1 MNMGK
6 KYLPALLIFLWLLLP
21 GKTAGTP
28 YHVEYN
34 VSEEFTASTETIDS
48 LIRMSQSL
56 LYADPDS
63 AWIAAMQALK
73 HARKQEDELWRIR
86 AINLLGSIHEVQ
98 SVHDSALYYFFL
110 AQNIA
115 TRLEHFEQMG
125 NSCNNIGVTYWS
137 IGNYKDAL
145 IYFFQALDYY
155 ELGGFEG
162 SKATTL
168 NNIGLIYADL
178 DNYEQALD
186 YYRRAHGM
194 YQAIGDSIRMGAALT
209 NIGTAL
215 FALEQPDSSL
225 YYLSRSIELKE
236 QTNDRYGLCIS
247 LEGMGS
253 IWLGIGDYTRAL
265 DYFEKSRSLSQDIG
279 FTYGKAL
286 SLLGLSKVFQA
297 QGGSQQ
303 ALQYAG
309 MAMEIAR
316 ETGNTKMQYM
326 AHNIISKVYDQAG
339 DHRQALEHYRAYN
352 ELKNDAINKNRLH
365 QVYNLEMQHAAEKNL
380 REIARQ
386 QELLSRKNTV
396 LAFVSITFVAVLVII
411 FLLYRLHMNK
421 VRQRE
426 QLKLDAA
433 NIQLTEAR
441 ARAALEAEVAERKRL
456 GFELHDGVGPLLS
469 LAKLNVTALLQKPQ
483 LAPERKLMILQNTEG
498 TINEVLKEMKQISN
512 NMAPLVLLEKG
523 FPDAVKDLVSK
534 LNQSSTYKVSL
545 DMMGLNTRMEP
556 YLEHSLYRTIQEA
569 LNNVIMHAEGNEINI
584 QIIQNHEDLT
594 VMIEDNGKGFDPSQL
609 DDKKGMGL
617 KSAAS
622 RIQSL
627 KGELLIDSAQGRGTI
642 ITIIVPL
649 VHKST

>member
-1 MNMGK
+1 MNMVK
-6 KYLPALLIFLWLLLP
+6 KYLPALLMFLWLMLP
-21 GKTAGTP
+21 AKIAGTP

-48 LIRMSQSL
+48 LIRASQGL

-63 AWIAAMQALK
+63 AWTAAMQALK
-73 HARKQEDELWRIR
+73 HARNQDDELWHIR

-98 SVHDSALYYFFL
+98 SVHDSALYYFFQ
-110 AQNIA
+110 AQAIA
-115 TRLEHFEQMG
+115 SRLEHFEQMG

-137 IGNYKDAL
+137 IGNFKDAL

-178 DNYEQALD
+178 DNYDQALD
-186 YYRRAHGM
+186 YYRRAHNM
-194 YQAIGDSIRMGAALT
+194 YEVVGDSIRMGATLT
-209 NIGTAL
+209 NIGTSL
-215 FALEQPDSSL
+215 FHLGEPDSSL
-225 YYLSRSIELKE
+225 HYMSRSIDLKQ
-236 QTNDRYGLCIS
+236 QTNDKYGLCIS
-247 LEGMGS
+247 LEGMGN
-253 IWLGIGDYTRAL
+253 IWLGLGDYSRAME
-265 DYFEKSRSLSQDIG
+265 YFRKSKNLSQDIG

-286 SLLGLSKVFQA
+286 SLLGLSNVYLA
-297 QGGSQQ
+297 QGQNRQ
-303 ALQYAG
+303 ALEHANA
-309 MAMEIAR
+309 AMKIAR

-326 AHNIISKVYDQAG
+326 AHNIISKAYDHSG
-339 DHRQALEHYRAYN
+339 DYQQALEHYRTYN
-352 ELKNDAINKNRLH
+352 ALKNDALNKNRLH

-396 LAFVSITFVAVLVII
+396 LAFISFTFLAVLVII

-523 FPDAVKDLVSK
+523 FPDAVKDLVGK
-534 LNQSSTYKVSL
+534 LNQSSAYKVTL
-545 DMMGLNTRMEP
+545 DMMGLNSRMEP

-569 LNNVIMHAEGNEINI
+569 LNNVMMHAEGTEINI

-594 VMIEDNGKGFDPSQL
+594 VMIEDNGKGFDPSQV
-609 DDKKGMGL
+609 DGKKGMGL